1 MCAPIEQQKQACIT
15 MTIRILLIDDH
26 TLFRSGVRLLLKR
39 QGDFE
44 IVAEAADGIEGL
56 KRARELRPDVIL
68 LDLNMPGLSGLEV
81 LKILSQDLPDCA
93 VIVLTV
99 SEEGDEL
106 AEALRSGARG
116 YLVKNIDA
124 EALVDGIRSAV
135 EGKPVI
141 DPGMTAKLVEQFRSH
156 GPAAPEAAVAGG
168 ALAPRSRLTAREME
182 VTQLLAKGASNKV
195 IARELNVSESTVKI
209 HVQNILKKLNLNSR
223 VQIAVYVVE
232 QERLAGGE

>member
-1 MCAPIEQQKQACIT
+1 

-39 QGDFE
+39 QSDFE
-44 IVAEAADGIEGL
+44 VVAEAADGIEGL
-56 KRARELRPDVIL
+56 KRAMELRPDAIL

-81 LKILSQDLPDCA
+81 LQILSQDLPDCA

-106 AEALRSGARG
+106 AQALRSGARG

-124 EALVDGIRSAV
+124 DALVAGIRRAV
-135 EGKPVI
+135 EGEPVI
-141 DPGMTAKLVEQFRSH
+141 DQGMTAKLVEQFRN
-156 GPAAPEAAVAGG
+156 PAPTAGG
-168 ALAPRSRLTAREME
+168 ADAQRSKLTAREMQ
-182 VTQLLAKGASNKV
+182 VTQLLARGASNKA
-195 IARELNVSESTVKI
+195 IARELDVSESTVKI
-209 HVQNILKKLNLNSR
+209 HVQNVLKKLNLNSR

-232 QERLAGGE
+232 HGLGPQ

>member
-1 MCAPIEQQKQACIT
+1 

-39 QGDFE
+39 QSDFE
-44 IVAEAADGIEGL
+44 VVAEAADGIEGL
-56 KRARELRPDVIL
+56 KRARELRPDAIL

-81 LKILSQDLPDCA
+81 LQILSQDLPDCA

-106 AEALRSGARG
+106 AQALRSGARG

-124 EALVDGIRSAV
+124 DALVAGIRRAV
-135 EGKPVI
+135 EGEPVI
-141 DPGMTAKLVEQFRSH
+141 DQGMTAKLVEQFRN
-156 GPAAPEAAVAGG
+156 PAPAAGG
-168 ALAPRSRLTAREME
+168 ADAQRSKLTAREMQ
-182 VTQLLAKGASNKV
+182 VTQLLARGASNKA
-195 IARELNVSESTVKI
+195 IARELDVSESTVKI
-209 HVQNILKKLNLNSR
+209 HVQNVLKKLNLNSR

-232 QERLAGGE
+232 HGLGPQ